1 MRLVWLSFAAFLAL
15 ASCAGAQQKPAPAPA
30 PASAPAA
37 APAAPDD
44 ACVRQ
49 ARALGFIVRGAER
62 AYRDA
67 SGATVVP
74 LLVVWGNSAIHVD
87 CHIDRQGGVSVE

>member
-1 MRLVWLSFAAFLAL
+1 MRLMWLSLAAFLAL
-15 ASCAGAQQKPAPAPA
+15 ASCAGAQQKPP
-30 PASAPAA
+30 PASAPAPA
-37 APAAPDD
+37 ASPAPDD

-62 AYRDA
+62 ASRDA
-67 SGATVVP
+67 YGATVVP

>member
-1 MRLVWLSFAAFLAL
+1 MRLVWLSLAAFLTL
-15 ASCAGAQQKPAPAPA
+15 AGCAGAQQKPSP
-30 PASAPAA
+30 APAA
-37 APAAPDD
+37 APAPAASNTGD
-44 ACVRQ
+44 ACVQQ
-49 ARALGFIVRGAER
+49 ARALGFIVRGVEP

-67 SGATVVP
+67 YGNSIVP

>member
-1 MRLVWLSFAAFLAL
+1 MRLMWLSLASFLAL
-15 ASCAGAQQKPAPAPA
+15 ASCAGAQQKPP
-30 PASAPAA
+30 PASAPA

-49 ARALGFIVRGAER
+49 ARALGFIVRGAEP

-67 SGATVVP
+67 YGTTVVP
-74 LLVVWGNSAIHVD
+74 LLVVWGNSAIHID
-87 CHIDRQGGVSVE
+87 CHIDRQGAVSVE

>member
-1 MRLVWLSFAAFLAL
+1 MRLMWLSLAAFLAL
-15 ASCAGAQQKPAPAPA
+15 ASCAGAQQKPAPR
-30 PASAPAA
+30 PASAPV
-37 APAAPDD
+37 APSAPDD

-67 SGATVVP
+67 YGTTVVP
-74 LLVVWGNSAIHVD
+74 LLVVWGNSAIHID
-87 CHIDRQGGVSVE
+87 CHIDRQGGITVE